1 MERIILAILIIGVTY
16 LLISVWILRTLVDK
30 VCKLVREMPGAIKR
44 NTELIGKSYDSLF
57 DIIKNHLKKHHD
69 IVVEDKE

>member
-16 LLISVWILRTLVDK
+16 LLISVWILRTLIDIVY
-30 VCKLVREMPGAIKR
+30 KLVREMADAIKR

-57 DIIKNHLKKHHD
+57 DIIKSHLKNQHD